1 MSDGPTP
8 EMVAAALRNRK
19 NPVNKKLKPVEMR
32 GRGYQLYVKEQQ
44 TMGETPVSYE
54 EWMKT
59 QNPM

>member
-19 NPVNKKLKPVEMR
+19 NPVNKKLKPMEMHA
-32 GRGYQLYVKEQQ
+32 RGYQLYVKEQQ
-44 TMGETPVSYE
+44 AMGEPAVPYE

-59 QNPM
+59 QQPM